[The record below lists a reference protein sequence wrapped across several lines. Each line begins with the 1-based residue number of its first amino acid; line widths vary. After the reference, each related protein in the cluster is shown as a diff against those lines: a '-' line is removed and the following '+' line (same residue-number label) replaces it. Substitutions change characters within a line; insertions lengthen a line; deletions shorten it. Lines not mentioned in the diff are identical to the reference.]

1 MRRHATTL
9 PLGHLSFQPN
19 LCDCISG
26 HGRTS
31 LLSSFTLADSGHE
44 QPQAA
49 CPKRGTAT
57 ASIRSTFVSCG
68 SEGGRPAP
76 QVLLDIGA
84 GLGLFTLSAAAR
96 GHRVIA
102 MEASPPSGEALQES
116 LAFNG
121 WGKLVTVHRAP
132 AGAVDGLPVCLER
145 EGRHDPQLASGYSTA
160 EVRPRPPS
168 ERDRELESEH
178 EQVRRPCLEATLG
191 GHAYS
196 RILFRTHLPA

>member
-1 MRRHATTL
+1 MPEA
-9 PLGHLSFQPN
+9 
-19 LCDCISG
+19 
-26 HGRTS
+26 
-31 LLSSFTLADSGHE
+31 
-44 QPQAA
+44 
-49 CPKRGTAT
+49 TAT
-57 ASIRSTFVSCG
+57 AAARIGRANCVSRG
-68 SEGGRPAP
+68 GDGGRPAS

-145 EGRHDPQLASGYSTA
+145 EGLHDPQLASGYSTA

-168 ERDRELESEH
+168 GHELEHERVLRLMSRSISEQH
-178 EQVRRPCLEATLG
+178 KK
-191 GHAYS
+191 
-196 RILFRTHLPA
+196 